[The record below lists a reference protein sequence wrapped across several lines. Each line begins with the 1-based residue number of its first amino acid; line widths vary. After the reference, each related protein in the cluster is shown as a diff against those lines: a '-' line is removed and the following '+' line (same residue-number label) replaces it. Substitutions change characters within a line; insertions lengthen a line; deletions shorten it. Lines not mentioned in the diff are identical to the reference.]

1 MTAKRSAV
9 IHLHRLDPDEALERL
24 NRITGLRFA
33 QWPESLVRSAAEGA
47 VGEGGGW
54 RCLGQGLAALAVCR
68 LHCLNEQ
75 LFDYQGLRRYRST
88 QADLHV
94 LNLLLDR

>member
-9 IHLHRLDPDEALERL
+9 VHLHRLDPDEALERL

-47 VGEGGGW
+47 VGEDGVSD
-54 RCLGQGLAALAVCR
+54 ALQIIEA
-68 LHCLNEQ
+68 
-75 LFDYQGLRRYRST
+75 DYERASR
-88 QADLHV
+88 
-94 LNLLLDR
+94 